1 MGIRDRLGRLEQ
13 LVLTDQ
19 GEAAKGAEKSIS
31 KEVLRRITDDELR
44 TYVSVLRRM
53 REGEEPGEEDKP
65 ILRSGS

>member
-19 GEAAKGAEKSIS
+19 GEAANGAEESIS

-44 TYVSVLRRM
+44 TYVSVLTAVFVKV
-53 REGEEPGEEDKP
+53 EP
-65 ILRSGS
+65 LNQR